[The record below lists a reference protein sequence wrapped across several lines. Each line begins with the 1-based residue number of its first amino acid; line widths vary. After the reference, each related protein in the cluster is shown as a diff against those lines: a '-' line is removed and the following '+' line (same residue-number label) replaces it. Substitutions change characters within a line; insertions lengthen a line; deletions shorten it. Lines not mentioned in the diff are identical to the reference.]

1 MKIFSIALPKTQ
13 ADFWIQLA
21 EKEGTTRG
29 QLIRHLLTRIQE
41 KIEKGEF
48 EI

>member
-1 MKIFSIALPKTQ
+1 LKIFSIALPEFQ
-13 ADFWIQLA
+13 ADFWVKLA

-29 QLIRHLLTRIQE
+29 QLIRHLLTKVQE